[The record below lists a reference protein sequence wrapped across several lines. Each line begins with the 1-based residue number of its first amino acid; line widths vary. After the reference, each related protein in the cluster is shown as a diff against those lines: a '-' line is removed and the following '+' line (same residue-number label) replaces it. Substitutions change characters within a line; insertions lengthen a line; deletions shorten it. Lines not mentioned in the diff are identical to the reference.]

1 MKPAILLCLA
11 LFGLTVAAHADDD
24 YSRLKT
30 YNDHI
35 SALAAKGD
43 FDAQEEL
50 KWLSASDANL
60 RELLTDYISL
70 GGEYYDAL
78 SAVEADVKNGA
89 VGVAENRRMLKWVQV
104 NKSHL
109 VPLFQFFEPL
119 RKTSSLKIPSS
130 LKIRDEAEWP
140 VNCPEVAE

>member
-78 SAVEADVKNGA
+78 SAVEADVKNGG
-89 VGVAENRRMLKWVQV
+89 VGVAESRRMLKWVQFT
-104 NKSHL
+104 KSHL
-109 VPLFQFFEPL
+109 GPRFKSLKSL
-119 RKTSSLKIPSS
+119 RKTTSL
-130 LKIRDEAEWP
+130 R
-140 VNCPEVAE
+140 V